1 MRIAI
6 IGAGGIGAIYGASLA
21 KAGADV
27 TFVAR
32 GAHLAAMR
40 ERGLKIEGDRG
51 EMHISPAQATDDPSD
66 IGPVDIVLFCVKLWD
81 VESAGAAIR
90 PLIGPETGVIP
101 LQNGVDA
108 HERLIPVLG
117 REAVMG
123 GTAFVTGSIVAPG
136 IVRQTGTYQ
145 RMTFGERDRTI
156 SPRGKRL
163 AELCAAAGFEG
174 VLSPDVLVP
183 LWDKFTMLVPLANVN
198 ALTRAPLGKYRADP
212 DTWSLVLGSVHET
225 VAVGRAEGV
234 NLAPDAA
241 DQAIAL
247 IRSMPDH
254 HMTSMGNDL
263 LRGNRLELPWFAGK
277 VVELGRKHGVPT
289 PVNSV
294 VYAALKLYANG
305 PP

>member
-1 MRIAI
+1 MSRLFGPMRQVGIVVRDIEKAMRHWVEVCG
-6 IGAGGIGAIYGASLA
+6 IGPWFYAEQLPLSEFRYKGRVYDIKMSVALANSGEVQLELIQQRCDSPSLYRDFLAGGIGAIYGASLA

-32 GAHLAAMR
+32 GAHLAATR

-81 VESAGAAIR
+81 VESAGAGIR
-90 PLIGPETGVIP
+90 PMIGPKTAVIP

-145 RMTFGERDRTI
+145 RMPFGELD
-156 SPRGKRL
+156 
-163 AELCAAAGFEG
+163 
-174 VLSPDVLVP
+174 
-183 LWDKFTMLVPLANVN
+183 
-198 ALTRAPLGKYRADP
+198 
-212 DTWSLVLGSVHET
+212 
-225 VAVGRAEGV
+225 
-234 NLAPDAA
+234 
-241 DQAIAL
+241 
-247 IRSMPDH
+247 
-254 HMTSMGNDL
+254 
-263 LRGNRLELPWFAGK
+263 
-277 VVELGRKHGVPT
+277 
-289 PVNSV
+289 
-294 VYAALKLYANG
+294 
-305 PP
+305 